1 MTRVDF
7 YILPEPGFDRVQRL
21 ACRLTEK
28 AWRAGLTVFIN
39 TASEFEAQRTDDLLW
54 TYRQDS
60 FVPHGL
66 YKQHTEGR
74 SPVVVGDGTE
84 PHTPL
89 DVLINLAR
97 IVPSFFERFDRVIE
111 LVGGDEADVQ
121 QGRERYRL
129 YRDRGCQLKSYN
141 L

>member
-7 YILPEPGFDRVQRL
+7 YILAEPGLDRVQRL

-28 AWRAGLTVFIN
+28 AWRNGLTVFVN
-39 TASEFEAQRTDDLLW
+39 TASELEAQRTDDLLW

-60 FVPHGL
+60 FIPHAL
-66 YKQHTEGR
+66 YTQYAEGR
-74 SPVVVGDGTE
+74 PPVVVGDGSKPE
-84 PHTPL
+84 VPF
-89 DVLINLAR
+89 DVLINLAHG
-97 IVPSFFERFDRVIE
+97 VPAFFQGFGRVIE
-111 LVGGDEADVQ
+111 LVGGNPADRQ

-129 YRDRGCQLKSYN
+129 YRDQGCELQSHN

>member
-28 AWRAGLTVFIN
+28 AWQTGLTVFIN
-39 TASEFEAQRTDDLLW
+39 TASELEAQRTDDLLW

-60 FVPHGL
+60 FVPHAL
-66 YKQHTEGR
+66 YEPHTDVR
-74 SPVVVGDGTE
+74 TPVVVGDGTE
-84 PHTPL
+84 PDAPL

-97 IVPSFFERFDRVIE
+97 GVPSFFERFGRVIE
-111 LVGGDEADVQ
+111 LVGGDAADLE

-129 YRDRGCQLKSYN
+129 YRDRDCQLQSHN